1 MADPNAR
8 GRKTTGGASESRN
21 SLHHRLNNYFRH
33 HRKTLVS
40 SLFRLLR
47 TPVQTLMTLLVIA
60 IAMALPAGLY
70 SAVDNLRQLGGGI
83 ELNARMSVFLKKDAS
98 DEDIGEL
105 MAELETR
112 DDVTAIIYL
121 SRERALEEFR
131 QASGFDDV
139 LSLLD
144 ENPLP
149 AAMLVQPSQQVT
161 EDPAAAEALLHWLKS
176 QEKVDDVSVDLAWLQ
191 KLHAFIDA
199 GQQLAL
205 GLGVA
210 LGIGVLLVMGNTI
223 RLAIENRREEIVVVK
238 LIGGTN
244 GYVRRP
250 FLYTGFWYGVGGGLL
265 AWGLVWVGFM
275 SLGSE
280 VQRLSALYQSGFTLH
295 APDLSVLL
303 ILMVCGALLGLGGAW
318 VAVASHL
325 RKIEPN

>member
-1 MADPNAR
+1 MADLQPR
-8 GRKTTGGASESRN
+8 SRKSTAGASESRN
-21 SLHHRLNNYFRH
+21 SPLHQLNNYFRH
-33 HRKTLVS
+33 HCKTLAS
-40 SLFRLLR
+40 SLARLLR
-47 TPVQTLMTLLVIA
+47 SPGQSLMTIMVIA

-83 ELNARMSVFLKKDAS
+83 ELNARMSVFLKKEATD
-98 DEDIGEL
+98 DDIGEL
-105 MAELETR
+105 MAALETR

-121 SRERALEEFR
+121 SRERALDEFR
-131 QASGFDDV
+131 QASGFGDV

-149 AAMLVQPSQQVT
+149 AAMLVQPSEQAT
-161 EDPAAAEALLHWLKS
+161 ADPAAAEALVQWLKS

-199 GQQLAL
+199 GKQLAL
-205 GLGVA
+205 GLGAA

-223 RLAIENRREEIVVVK
+223 RLAIESRREEIVVVK

-250 FLYTGFWYGVGGGLL
+250 FLYTGFWYGICGGLL
-265 AWGLVWVGFM
+265 AWLLVWAGFL

-280 VQRLSALYQSGFTLH
+280 VQRLSALYESGF
-295 APDLSVLL
+295 ALSGPKIYALV
-303 ILMVCGALLGLGGAW
+303 ILMACGALLGLGGAW

-325 RKIEPN
+325 RKIEPQ